1 MTTAKSSLIVAVA
14 MGAAAVSATAPLSA
28 QAWHYPSFQPPTI
41 VTREFNFAVAGGSDV
56 YGTTGIAQWR
66 EGIGPDTHL
75 EFEIGFADPGGA
87 GNTGFII
94 GGGLGQRMMC
104 ATADLPLD
112 MVFTGGL
119 YGDFAGDRSFIRL
132 PIGVSVGHRFALQGT
147 RAALIPYAH
156 PRLSVDFCASDC
168 RNIDTELKLNFDMGA
183 DFEVTRLLSL
193 RGLITVGGV
202 SAGDSEVG
210 FGLGLAIRP
219 TPLRR

>member
-1 MTTAKSSLIVAVA
+1 MTTGKSSLIVAAV
-14 MGAAAVSATAPLSA
+14 MGAAAVTAAPLRA

-41 VTREFNFAVAGGSDV
+41 VTREFNFAVAGGGDV

-66 EGIGPDTHL
+66 EGIGPETHL

-87 GNTGFII
+87 GDTGFII
-94 GGGLGQRMMC
+94 GGGIGQRVLR
-104 ATADLPLD
+104 ATPDIPLD

-119 YGDFAGDRSFIRL
+119 YGDFAGDVSFIRL
-132 PIGVSVGHRFALQGT
+132 PVGVSIGHRFALQRS
-147 RAALIPYAH
+147 RAAIIPYAH
-156 PRLSVDFCASDC
+156 PRFSVDFCASDC
-168 RNIDTELKLNFDMGA
+168 AGIGTELKLNFDFGA
-183 DFEVTRLLSL
+183 DFEVTRMLSL

-202 SAGDSEVG
+202 SEGESEVG